1 MYRLLIF
8 LSLVIL
14 ISCKRKEKQH
24 DLSLQRTKIERV
36 FSSIEKEKAFLINYQ
51 FNKLELSDGI
61 VVFKYYDNDSNNFVV
76 SCDTSKKKYKGIFN
90 KVDTVVF
97 ALEDE
102 KIYSV
107 NGKNFKL
114 LKLIRN
120 KGITDGEISYFFS
133 TDVGLLVSKSNTWRI
148 GQVMVPNKDDSD
160 YVRLTAL
167 MYRVL
172 TDEELF
178 NNPIPQ
184 SKNKFTDPKVE

>member
-76 SCDTSKKKYKGIFN
+76 SCDTSKKKYNGIFN

-172 TDEELF
+172 TDEEMF